1 MRRIRRLLRK
11 SAETVSRQEVEDTNV
26 KVSLFKNFVSLVG
39 AEAFTKVITFGA
51 FAYLARICGPAGFG
65 YIEWSA
71 AILMCASLVV
81 DQGFSSYGAREI
93 AKNPD
98 DTGRLVA
105 EIVSAR
111 FLLAAA
117 SFIAIVAF
125 AFTFVRD
132 ESVLKL
138 VLAYG
143 LSLWTL
149 PFLLQWVFQG
159 HDRMKVVAIAQI
171 LRQTAFV
178 AVVITMVRRADDL
191 VFVGVAEVAGVTI
204 AAVFTVWM
212 YRKYLAGKILFRP
225 LLSRRLFFEGAPIGM
240 SQAFWV
246 VRMFGATLILGLVAT
261 ADDTGYFAGAMRI
274 FIALHTFVWL
284 YYFNILPSLSRAWVE
299 GRDQFTALIQRSMR
313 IVVLACIGV
322 GVLWTL
328 AAPWMMATAYGESFS
343 NGSGALQWLAGA
355 WISAAI
361 SGHYRFGLVAAGR
374 QKKEMLTSAFGAII
388 VAVLI
393 PLGYMRSGPSGAAAG
408 VFAAEFVV
416 LLSTWIIARRSL
428 FGSHTAR
435 DQTNGRLFERA
446 AETSR

>member
-1 MRRIRRLLRK
+1 M
-11 SAETVSRQEVEDTNV
+11 

-39 AEAFTKVITFGA
+39 AEAFTKIITFGA

-71 AILMCASLVV
+71 AILMCASLIV

-98 DTGRLVA
+98 ETKRLVA

-117 SFIAIVAF
+117 SFTAIVVF
-125 AFTFVRD
+125 AFTFVRE

-149 PFLLQWVFQG
+149 PLLLQWVFQG
-159 HDRMKVVAIAQI
+159 HDRMKLVAIAQI
-171 LRQTAFV
+171 LRQTVFV

-191 VFVGVAEVAGVTI
+191 VFVGFAEVGGVTV
-204 AAVFTVWM
+204 AAAFTVWM
-212 YRKYLAGKILFRP
+212 YRKFFGGKILVRP
-225 LLSRRLFFEGAPIGM
+225 VLSRRLFFEGAPIGM

-284 YYFNILPSLSRAWVE
+284 YYFNILPSLSRAWIDGQE
-299 GRDQFTALIQRSMR
+299 QFTALIQRSLR
-313 IVVLACIGV
+313 IVIFACIGV
-322 GVLWTL
+322 GVVWVL
-328 AAPWMMATAYGESFS
+328 AAPWMMATAYGASFS
-343 NGSGALQWLAGA
+343 AGGGALQWLAGA

-361 SGHYRFGLVAAGR
+361 SGHYRFGLIAAGQ
-374 QKKEMLTSAFGAII
+374 QKKEMLTSAFGAAI

-393 PLGYMRSGPSGAAAG
+393 PLGYLRSGPTGAAAG
-408 VFAAEFVV
+408 VFVAEFVV
-416 LLSTWIIARRSL
+416 LASTWMIARRSL
-428 FGSHTAR
+428 FRSDPVLKR
-435 DQTNGRLFERA
+435 TNSRVFDRA

>member
-1 MRRIRRLLRK
+1 
-11 SAETVSRQEVEDTNV
+11 V

-39 AEAFTKVITFGA
+39 AEAFTKIITFGA

-71 AILMCASLVV
+71 AILMCASLIV

-98 DTGRLVA
+98 ETKRLVA

-117 SFIAIVAF
+117 SFTAIVVF
-125 AFTFVRD
+125 AFTFVRE

-149 PFLLQWVFQG
+149 PLLLQWVFQG
-159 HDRMKVVAIAQI
+159 HDRMKLVAIAQI
-171 LRQTAFV
+171 LRQTVFV

-191 VFVGVAEVAGVTI
+191 VFVGFAEVGGVTV
-204 AAVFTVWM
+204 AAAFTVWM
-212 YRKYLAGKILFRP
+212 YRKFFGGKILVRP
-225 LLSRRLFFEGAPIGM
+225 VLSRRLFFEGAPIGM

-284 YYFNILPSLSRAWVE
+284 YYFNILPSLSRAWIDGQE
-299 GRDQFTALIQRSMR
+299 QFTALIQRSLR
-313 IVVLACIGV
+313 IVIFACIGV
-322 GVLWTL
+322 GVVWVL
-328 AAPWMMATAYGESFS
+328 AAPWMMATAYGASFS
-343 NGSGALQWLAGA
+343 AGGGALQWLAGA

-361 SGHYRFGLVAAGR
+361 SGHYRFGLIAAGQ
-374 QKKEMLTSAFGAII
+374 QKKEMLTSAFGAAI

-393 PLGYMRSGPSGAAAG
+393 PLGYLRSGPTGAAAG
-408 VFAAEFVV
+408 VFVAEFVV
-416 LLSTWIIARRSL
+416 LASTWMIARRSL
-428 FGSHTAR
+428 FRSDPVLKR
-435 DQTNGRLFERA
+435 TNSRVFDRA